1 MTAISKRRIC
11 WPEPDKVCLQGGCM
25 YCNMGRFRSL
35 GTISKY
41 ARDHGLQDDYLYG
54 LEHDFFNAETR

>member
-1 MTAISKRRIC
+1 
-11 WPEPDKVCLQGGCM
+11 M